1 MSSDLLIYLAQ
12 INTSVGDIT
21 GNCNKIIEQC
31 QIAQAKNCDLIV
43 FPELTICGYP
53 CDDLWKKKSF
63 VESCEQA
70 IMSIVEFSKQLK
82 ITILVGSPISDVVK
96 NKAVIRNSALLIA
109 QGKVKKI
116 INKKTLPNYAVFDE
130 KRYFE
135 AGSTL
140 SYVEF
145 GGQTLAILI
154 CEDFWDKRNWL
165 LLKEQIFDNLII
177 INSSP
182 FEVNK
187 QQLRLGKASELAKTL
202 NKSLIYVN
210 QVGGQDSLVFD
221 GSSFVVNK
229 NGEVEL
235 QLANFSTDFSII
247 EVNKNSQLKII
258 EKNNAK
264 LSNFTNDNLAQIYSA
279 MVLGLRDYLKKN
291 KFSDVL
297 LGMSG
302 GIDSALV
309 AMIAVDAITAKHVKL
324 YALPTKFNQLQSF
337 SDALQCA
344 NNLGLELK
352 TIEIE
357 EIFQNILSNLEKQG
371 EKLNS
376 LAQENLQSR
385 LRGTIL
391 MSISNSTNALL
402 ISTGNKSELACG
414 YATIYGDMNGAFN
427 PIKDLYKTQI
437 YQIVNW
443 RNNNF
448 CQISDFKKTNLIP
461 QNIISKAPSA
471 ELRFNQK
478 DSDSLPDY
486 QILDQILFALIE
498 EEKSISEIV
507 KDGFDENL
515 VKKISQLFKNSEYK
529 RAQSV
534 IGVRL
539 SKMSFDKDR
548 RYPIT
553 NNFNND

>member
-12 INTSVGDIT
+12 INTSVGDIA
-21 GNCNKIIEQC
+21 GNYNKIIEQC

-82 ITILVGSPISDVVK
+82 ITILVGSPISDVIK
-96 NKAVIRNSALLIA
+96 NKTVIRNSALLIA

-145 GGQTLAILI
+145 NGQTLAILI
-154 CEDFWDKRNWL
+154 CEDFWDQRNWL

-187 QQLRLGKASELAKTL
+187 QQLRLDKASELAKTL

-221 GSSFVVNK
+221 GSSFVINK

-235 QLANFSTDFSII
+235 QLDNFSTDFSII
-247 EVNKNSQLKII
+247 ELYKNSQLKII

-279 MVLGLRDYLKKN
+279 MVLGLREYLEKN

-324 YALPTKFNQLQSF
+324 YALPTKFNQPQSF

-357 EIFQNILSNLEKQG
+357 EIFQNMLSNLEKQG

>member
-1 MSSDLLIYLAQ
+1 MSSNLKIYLAQ
-12 INTSVGDIT
+12 INTSVGDIA

-135 AGSTL
+135 ASSTL

-154 CEDFWDKRNWL
+154 CEDFWDQRNWL

-182 FEVNK
+182 FEINK
-187 QQLRLGKASELAKTL
+187 QQLRLDKASELAKTL

-210 QVGGQDSLVFD
+210 QIGGQDSLVFD
-221 GSSFVVNK
+221 GSSFVINK

-247 EVNKNSQLKII
+247 ELNKNSQLKII
-258 EKNNAK
+258 EKNN
-264 LSNFTNDNLAQIYSA
+264 SISTNFTNDNLAQIYSA
-279 MVLGLRDYLKKN
+279 MVLGLRDYLEKN
-291 KFSDVL
+291 KFCDVL

-324 YALPTKFNQLQSF
+324 YALPTKFNQPQSF

-357 EIFQNILSNLEKQG
+357 EIFQNMLSNLEKQG
-371 EKLNS
+371 EKLTG

>member
-1 MSSDLLIYLAQ
+1 
-12 INTSVGDIT
+12 
-21 GNCNKIIEQC
+21 
-31 QIAQAKNCDLIV
+31 
-43 FPELTICGYP
+43 
-53 CDDLWKKKSF
+53 
-63 VESCEQA
+63 
-70 IMSIVEFSKQLK
+70 
-82 ITILVGSPISDVVK
+82 
-96 NKAVIRNSALLIA
+96 
-109 QGKVKKI
+109 
-116 INKKTLPNYAVFDE
+116 
-130 KRYFE
+130 
-135 AGSTL
+135 
-140 SYVEF
+140 
-145 GGQTLAILI
+145 
-154 CEDFWDKRNWL
+154 
-165 LLKEQIFDNLII
+165 
-177 INSSP
+177 
-182 FEVNK
+182 
-187 QQLRLGKASELAKTL
+187 
-202 NKSLIYVN
+202 
-210 QVGGQDSLVFD
+210 
-221 GSSFVVNK
+221 
-229 NGEVEL
+229 
-235 QLANFSTDFSII
+235 
-247 EVNKNSQLKII
+247 
-258 EKNNAK
+258 
-264 LSNFTNDNLAQIYSA
+264 
-279 MVLGLRDYLKKN
+279 MVLGLRDYLEKN